1 MSTQDSGIDSSNWD
15 TNPGG
20 FGPGG
25 LIGPGEASEIIGNTN
40 AVSERDRRAHARAE
54 SERRAAE
61 DDRERAS
68 GIGVSPTLDHE
79 LGKRLTDDLL
89 KGIKR
94 NAAAAGKVQH
104 RLDEEFEYLMGLEAG
119 QRDSELLAAAWD
131 AAQAKA
137 KVPSILLAAQEFD
150 RSTVPTTHPLAHR
163 SQLLEQMRGHWA
175 FANREAV
182 LAERVELEQ
191 VLGEESTA
199 ILDESVR
206 VYRTL
211 VDATGEVDNAAAV
224 IENGQPD
231 VLDAFQQWP
240 KLVERWRQ
248 VQCVRQWLA
257 LVENNGFDEKRP
269 ESLIRTD
276 AQMIEREVWRSQF
289 VAQCGVEIAHDV
301 DTPDAALQ
309 WFADKKIET
318 GAQA

>member
-1 MSTQDSGIDSSNWD
+1 MSTQGSGIDSSNWD
-15 TNPGG
+15 QSLGG
-20 FGPGG
+20 F
-25 LIGPGEASEIIGNTN
+25 GPGEASEIIGNTN

-104 RLDEEFEYLMGLEAG
+104 RLDEEREELLNLAAG
-119 QRDSELLAAAWD
+119 QRDGELLAAAWE
-131 AAQAKA
+131 AAEAKTR
-137 KVPSILLAAQEFD
+137 VPSIMVAAQEFD
-150 RSTVPTTHPLAHR
+150 RTAIPTAHPIARHGQFEER
-163 SQLLEQMRGHWA
+163 MRAHWA
-175 FANREAV
+175 NANREAV
-182 LAERVELEQ
+182 LAAWSDVEQ
-191 VLGEESTA
+191 VLGEQSTS

-206 VYRTL
+206 AYRTL

-248 VQCVRQWLA
+248 VQCVRHWLA
-257 LVENNGFDEKRP
+257 LAENNGFDSRSP
-269 ESLIRTD
+269 EQLIRTD
-276 AQMIEREVWRSQF
+276 AQMIERDVWRSQF
-289 VAQCGVEIAHDV
+289 VGQLGVEIAHV

-318 GAQA
+318 GAHA